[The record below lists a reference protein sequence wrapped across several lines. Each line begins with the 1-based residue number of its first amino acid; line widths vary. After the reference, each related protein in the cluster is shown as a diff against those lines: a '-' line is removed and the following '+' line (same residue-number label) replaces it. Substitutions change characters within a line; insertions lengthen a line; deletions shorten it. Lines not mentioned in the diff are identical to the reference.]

1 MSSGT
6 HEEFDRLIA
15 RYAASIEA
23 REQEAIKDRIW
34 DRFGT
39 TGATFISDMANFSST
54 SRAEGICHFLKLIYR
69 AREVIAPI
77 VADHNGMLLKCD
89 ADNTYAYFDTPS
101 DALKA
106 SFAINEQ
113 LFRENQD
120 RSLSEQ
126 IALSVGIDYGRMLLI
141 GSEDFFGDP
150 VNTASK
156 LGEDLAAKSE
166 TLITERALAQ
176 TDYQVHENPER
187 MTARISDIEI
197 DYVKLLMA
205 APA

>member
-1 MSSGT
+1 MSRGT

-15 RYAASIEA
+15 RYAGCKEA
-23 REQEAIKDRIW
+23 AEQQEIKDRIW

-54 SRAEGICHFLKLIYR
+54 SRAQGICHFLKLIYR

-77 VADHNGMLLKCD
+77 VADHHGMLLKCD

-106 SFAINEQ
+106 SFSINEQ
-113 LFRENQD
+113 LFRDNQD
-120 RSLSEQ
+120 CDLSEQ

-156 LGEDLAAKSE
+156 LGEDLAGKSE
-166 TLITERALAQ
+166 TLITERALAE
-176 TDYQVHENPER
+176 TDFQVHENPER

-197 DYVKLLMA
+197 DYVKLRMA